1 MMIRVVGDG
10 NLQGALFCGIKTGGQ
25 EEQKH
30 TLLKLILCLRFFS
43 KALIRCIKVEPLK
56 KEGTF

>member
-43 KALIRCIKVEPLK
+43 KALISCIKVEPC
-56 KEGTF
+56 